1 MGRLARGPANS
12 NSIEL
17 GGARKEPEE
26 NLWTAVLSKAADDA
40 LYTTDF
46 REALLSINWFET
58 GGRDFR
64 NVCQYA
70 GRDHAY
76 VFKKISKQ
84 VKERKQKIKEWEDG
98 IRMRIE
104 GGMGRKMAL
113 WSLQKRGKGREKGRK
128 HKGGYHSGGPR
139 IQIQHT

>member
-1 MGRLARGPANS
+1 MGRSTQGPANS
-12 NSIEL
+12 NAIEL
-17 GGARKEPEE
+17 NGARKEPEE
-26 NLWTAVLSKAADDA
+26 NLWTAVLTKAADDA
-40 LYTTDF
+40 LFTTDY

-64 NVCQYA
+64 NVCQLA

-98 IRMRIE
+98 IKQRIE
-104 GGMGRKMAL
+104 EGMARKTAL
-113 WSLQKRGKGREKGRK
+113 WSLQKRGKGRAKGRK
-128 HKGGYHSGGPR
+128 HKGGYHSAGPR
-139 IQIQHT
+139 I

>member
-64 NVCQYA
+64 NVCQLA

-84 VKERKQKIKEWEDG
+84 VKERKQKIKEWEDN
-98 IRMRIE
+98 IKQRIE
-104 GGMGRKMAL
+104 DGMARKMAL
-113 WSLQKRGKGREKGRK
+113 WSLQKRGKGRERGRK
-128 HKGGYHSGGPR
+128 HKGGYHSAGPR
-139 IQIQHT
+139 I

>member
-84 VKERKQKIKEWEDG
+84 VKERKQKTS
-98 IRMRIE
+98 RIC
-104 GGMGRKMAL
+104 
-113 WSLQKRGKGREKGRK
+113 
-128 HKGGYHSGGPR
+128 
-139 IQIQHT
+139 